1 MDGAYTACVYAMCRQ
16 LDAMGLTVLEASFT
30 SQHLYY
36 TARGTGT
43 DDQGMSGCVKRG
55 KGMKDQALQLNN
67 LAGHWCWKHHL
78 A

>member
-16 LDAMGLTVLEASFT
+16 LSAMGLTVLEASFA

-43 DDQGMSGCVKRG
+43 DDQGMPGV
-55 KGMKDQALQLNN
+55 
-67 LAGHWCWKHHL
+67 
-78 A
+78 